1 MKTIALNLIV
11 EKTETGEYW
20 GYSPDL
26 PGLHVLGETPA
37 EVVNLAPG
45 IAHTLLQV
53 RREKKLKLSGKFAHF
68 DGSQTIKIEQGTPA
82 YALPRT
88 SQKIARTRV

>member
-1 MKTIALNLIV
+1 MKMIALNLIV
-11 EKTETGEYW
+11 EKTGVDEYW

-26 PGLHVLGETPA
+26 PGLHILGKTPA

-53 RREKKLKLSGKFAHF
+53 RHEKKLKMPSKFARF

-82 YALPRT
+82 HALPRT
-88 SQKIARTRV
+88 DQKTARARM

>member
-1 MKTIALNLIV
+1 MRSIVLNLIV

-45 IAHTLLQV
+45 VAHTLLQV
-53 RREKKLKLSGKFAHF
+53 RREKKLKTPGKFAHF
-68 DGSQTIKIEQGTPA
+68 DGSQTITIQQGTPA
-82 YALPRT
+82 HALSRT
-88 SQKIARTRV
+88 HQKIARTRV